1 MGGLGKTTLA
11 EKIYNHSTI
20 KTHFAGLAW
29 VSISQKWQRRQILQ
43 RILIGLVYEMKEEI
57 FTWDEGKLVENL
69 LQIQQKKK
77 CLIVLDDIWSNDA
90 WDSIKAAFTAE
101 KSLSKLMLTTRNVD
115 VARHAN
121 PKGFIHQPECLS
133 PDQSWELLQLK
144 ALPTRGGYLGKRRR
158 FFRSNDIGEGND
170 LNLNH
175 YDVSRVAKT
184 RQLVFY
190 DKRVVEANSY
200 FTGKPNHQ
208 QYRSILF
215 RNVDREDESQQ
226 LRLGLYLANFKL
238 LRVLS
243 LENVTH
249 SRRSVLGTFSGT
261 NIGRVLGS
269 LVYLRY
275 LSLRGSNLKT
285 FPWIHNLVLLQTLN
299 LNVPDDIF
307 KSPASSNVLGKLA
320 FLRHLYLLPWVSLKS
335 VKKTKLRFNGLS
347 KLETL
352 ENFNTEWCEVK
363 DLPKLSGLR
372 KFQY

>member
-1 MGGLGKTTLA
+1 MILGGILVTKPTFD
-11 EKIYNHSTI
+11 EWKKVYDD
-20 KTHFAGLAW
+20 
-29 VSISQKWQRRQILQ
+29 SISSLK
-43 RILIGLVYEMKEEI
+43 
-57 FTWDEGKLVENL
+57 EGKGFGKNQQEQLFDNL
-69 LQIQQKKK
+69 IRSYNVLPPQLKPCFLYLSKFMEDEWIDAESLYQ
-77 CLIVLDDIWSNDA
+77 LWIAEGIVLSSDKRKGETMMQVAESYMGELVHRSMVQVRFNDLG
-90 WDSIKAAFTAE
+90 SSLTKF
-101 KSLSKLMLTTRNVD
+101 KSCSLHDLMRDLSLFQ
-115 VARHAN
+115 A
-121 PKGFIHQPECLS
+121 KGE
-133 PDQSWELLQLK
+133 D
-144 ALPTRGGYLGKRRR
+144 
-158 FFRSNDIGEGND
+158 FFEAIDIGEGND